1 MVITRQKAAA
11 LASMTR
17 FIGGVGRP
25 HLWWHAGCYPPT
37 VLLSFQYLGN
47 QEKPNSNT
55 SVFSMFKALHH
66 SICWRAAIPSTL
78 LHSKSFLLGSQM
90 GLSTTSSHM
99 SKLLF
104 RQLFEKESS
113 TYTYLLADVSHPD
126 KPALVSFLASVC
138 LSSLFSEGKG
148 KGKLMNGFWIFFFLV
163 FCYVSLFGF
172 AFLVEDPFKKSA
184 FFAFSGFYCCLN
196 GGSWGHTGKEKKRNW
211 SSMVWDIV
219 NCTGKRLCLIIWPR
233 WVDFCF
239 LSGDGK
245 PKMSNFLSFLGNR
258 AELW

>member
-1 MVITRQKAAA
+1 MPPSLPLYFTLNPFFWDLKWACLPPRLIC
-11 LASMTR
+11 LSSSFASFSR
-17 FIGGVGRP
+17 RS
-25 HLWWHAGCYPPT
+25 
-37 VLLSFQYLGN
+37 LLL
-47 QEKPNSNT
+47 
-55 SVFSMFKALHH
+55 
-66 SICWRAAIPSTL
+66 IPISWLMSLTL
-78 LHSKSFLLGSQM
+78 ISLPSWVSWP
-90 GLSTTSSHM
+90 
-99 SKLLF
+99 LF
-104 RQLFEKESS
+104 
-113 TYTYLLADVSHPD
+113 
-126 KPALVSFLASVC
+126 VC

>member
-1 MVITRQKAAA
+1 MLVAIPQ
-11 LASMTR
+11 L
-17 FIGGVGRP
+17 FFY
-25 HLWWHAGCYPPT
+25 H
-37 VLLSFQYLGN
+37 
-47 QEKPNSNT
+47 SNT
-55 SVFSMFKALHH
+55 LETKKNPIPIPLYLVCLKPFITTYSGVPPSLPLYFTLNPFFWDLKWPSRPPPLICLSSSFASFSRRSLLL
-66 SICWRAAIPSTL
+66 IPISWLMSLTL
-78 LHSKSFLLGSQM
+78 ISLPSWVSWP
-90 GLSTTSSHM
+90 
-99 SKLLF
+99 LF
-104 RQLFEKESS
+104 
-113 TYTYLLADVSHPD
+113 
-126 KPALVSFLASVC
+126 VC

-233 WVDFCF
+233 GVDFCF